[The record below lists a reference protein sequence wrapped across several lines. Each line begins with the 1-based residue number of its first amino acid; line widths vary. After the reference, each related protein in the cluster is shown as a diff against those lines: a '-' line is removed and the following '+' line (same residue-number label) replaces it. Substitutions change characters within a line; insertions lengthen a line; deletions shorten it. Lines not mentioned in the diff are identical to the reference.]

1 MFSKNR
7 FRGWMCAILIA
18 CLNIQLFAQVISIE
32 PEIHMLALGD
42 SYTIGESVERTER
55 WPHQFV
61 DELKREGIV
70 AHDPDYIAT
79 TGWTTRD
86 LLTGIAGQL
95 NTDKDYNLVSILIGV
110 NNQYQGIPFSTYEPE
125 LREIIEFALSLV
137 KGDSSKV
144 FILSIPDYAF
154 TPFGQGKENISRE
167 LDAYNAVNKRLARE
181 YHLAWVDVT
190 PQSRKGLENPKLVA
204 EDGLHP
210 SAKQY
215 ALWVR
220 EIRPLLALPE

>member
-1 MFSKNR
+1 
-7 FRGWMCAILIA
+7 MCAILIA

-110 NNQYQGIPFSTYEPE
+110 NNQYQGIQFSTYEPD
-125 LREIIEFALSLV
+125 LREIIEFAISLV
-137 KGDSSKV
+137 DGDSSRV
-144 FILSIPDYAF
+144 FILSIPDYAY
-154 TPFGQGKENISRE
+154 TPFGQGKELISQE
-167 LDAYNAVNKRLARE
+167 LDAYNAVNKRLAGE
-181 YHLAWVDVT
+181 YQIPRVDVT
-190 PQSRKGLENPKLVA
+190 PLSRKGLEDPDLVA
-204 EDGLHP
+204 GDGLHP
-210 SAKQY
+210 SASQY
-215 ALWVR
+215 KGWVR
-220 EIRPLLALPE
+220 EIRPFLKLPE

>member
-1 MFSKNR
+1 MFRKNR
-7 FRGWMCAILIA
+7 FRGWICAVLIA
-18 CLNIQLFAQVISIE
+18 CLNIQLFAQLISIE
-32 PEIHMLALGD
+32 PELTMLALGD
-42 SYTIGESVERTER
+42 SYTIGESVDTTER

-61 DELKREGIV
+61 NELRREGIV
-70 AHDPDYIAT
+70 APDPDYIAT

-86 LLTGIAGQL
+86 LVTGIPGQL

-110 NNQYQGIPFSTYEPE
+110 NNQYQGISFSTYEPE
-125 LREIIEFALSLV
+125 LREIIEFALNLV
-137 KGDSSKV
+137 KGDTNKV
-144 FILSIPDYAF
+144 FILSIPDYAY
-154 TPFGQGKENISRE
+154 TPFGKGKELISQE

-181 YHLAWVDVT
+181 YQLAWVNVT
-190 PQSRKGLENPKLVA
+190 PQSRKGLDKPELVA